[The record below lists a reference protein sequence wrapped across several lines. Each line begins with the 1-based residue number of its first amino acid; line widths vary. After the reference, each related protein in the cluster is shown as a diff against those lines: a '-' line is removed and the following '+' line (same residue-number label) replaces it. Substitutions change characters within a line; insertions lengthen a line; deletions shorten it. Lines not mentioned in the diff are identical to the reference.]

1 MAAQS
6 ECVYGIMSV
15 LFKEL
20 TFLLYKTATL
30 SLREVFQMQS
40 YYKKVK
46 CGKI

>member
-30 SLREVFQMQS
+30 SLREVTDV
-40 YYKKVK
+40 YYD
-46 CGKI
+46 